1 MIDKET
7 VRTQMD
13 EMKVKGNQLV
23 GKVKEIIEEGNVRRV
38 TIRKEGRTL
47 LEFPLSVGVGGAT
60 AAVFLMP
67 TMAAVGARAALVTDV
82 EVIGDRI
89 AEEVQD
95 GEVEEVETE
104 TECPY
109 LDSVAFH
116 SKLHGPCSQLNS
128 DGGTGH
134 SPSPLFLL
142 RTSCPPPTSSRARSI
157 KLRSSPAGPWMP
169 CPGRLS
175 S

>member
-23 GKVKEIIEEGNVRRV
+23 GKVKEIIEEGNARRV

-67 TMAAVGARAALVTDV
+67 TLAAVGALAALVTDV
-82 EVIGDRI
+82 EVIVERI

-95 GEVEEVETE
+95 VEVEEVESE
-104 TECPY
+104 SE
-109 LDSVAFH
+109 
-116 SKLHGPCSQLNS
+116 
-128 DGGTGH
+128 
-134 SPSPLFLL
+134 
-142 RTSCPPPTSSRARSI
+142 
-157 KLRSSPAGPWMP
+157 
-169 CPGRLS
+169 
-175 S
+175 